1 MVKSILIVDDEREIG
16 VMLAEV
22 IDRAKVDQVFS
33 GNEAISYLKEHRP
46 DLIFLDLQLP
56 EINGM
61 EILKQIRNQGLNSI
75 VVMITA
81 FATVETAV
89 EAMKIGANDFL
100 CKPIQLH
107 DLQRL
112 VGQYIEG
119 TASLLAT
126 PSSSLEEVEKR
137 HIVAI
142 LNRNDG
148 NRRKTA
154 EELEISLRTLYYKIK
169 QYDLES

>member
-1 MVKSILIVDDEREIG
+1 MVNSILIVDDEREIG
-16 VMLAEV
+16 IMLSEV
-22 IDRAKVDQVFS
+22 INGTKVDQVFS
-33 GNEAISYLKEHRP
+33 GNEAISYLEQNSP

-56 EINGM
+56 EINGL
-61 EILKQIRNQGLNSI
+61 EVLKHIRARELDSI

-81 FATVETAV
+81 FATVEAAV

-100 CKPIQLH
+100 CKPIQIY

-112 VGQYIEG
+112 VEQYTEESAMSIS
-119 TASLLAT
+119 AKAN
-126 PSSSLEEVEKR
+126 SLEDVEKR
-137 HIVAI
+137 HIASI
-142 LNRNDG
+142 LTLNNG

-154 EELEISLRTLYYKIK
+154 EDLEISLRTLYYKIK